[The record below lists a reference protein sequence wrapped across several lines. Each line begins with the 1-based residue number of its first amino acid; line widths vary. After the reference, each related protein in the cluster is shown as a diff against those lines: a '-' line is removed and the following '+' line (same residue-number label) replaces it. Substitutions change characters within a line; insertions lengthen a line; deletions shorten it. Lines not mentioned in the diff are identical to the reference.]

1 MELIFPRSTFSR
13 LTPPGALG
21 AGLLLAGLVGVL
33 GGFDAAPGLAVF
45 SPALEFF
52 SFLSSAIKNKVTV
65 KRQVFKLG
73 IPTGQRLRPG
83 GRSWLHCCRHQ
94 PSAAATSASSSD
106 MSMSSVSLL
115 SMGPS
120 PSSMALPSSSGSTWA
135 LLGPST
141 RKGESEP
148 VGEGAS
154 SEGEGMGESSGPGR
168 VDFRES
174 SFLLRLATRLA
185 KAL

>member
-1 MELIFPRSTFSR
+1 
-13 LTPPGALG
+13 
-21 AGLLLAGLVGVL
+21 
-33 GGFDAAPGLAVF
+33 
-45 SPALEFF
+45 
-52 SFLSSAIKNKVTV
+52 
-65 KRQVFKLG
+65 
-73 IPTGQRLRPG
+73 
-83 GRSWLHCCRHQ
+83 
-94 PSAAATSASSSD
+94 

-115 SMGPS
+115 SVGPS

-135 LLGPST
+135 LLGPRT

-185 KAL
+185 NAL